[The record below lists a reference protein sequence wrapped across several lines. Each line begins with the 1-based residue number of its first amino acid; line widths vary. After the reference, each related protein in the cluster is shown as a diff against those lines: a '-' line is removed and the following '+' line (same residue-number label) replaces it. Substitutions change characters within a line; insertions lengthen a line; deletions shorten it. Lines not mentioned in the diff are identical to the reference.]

1 MTDLILSATGIDR
14 YKGADAAITDP
25 TKHTVIAE
33 MIMIDI
39 KIESFIFLM
48 YQLHLSNESYN

>member
-48 YQLHLSNESYN
+48 YQLHDLQ